1 MILPLKEY
9 SLGWMAVL
17 LNSATGRRINQ
28 TTSDKKTVYTLL
40 DQAMHTCGMMWI
52 VQLVIN
58 TLVKK
63 VDAFFTNIRKNA
75 L

>member
-1 MILPLKEY
+1 
-9 SLGWMAVL
+9 MAVL